1 MSHRLSSMSHRLSLM
16 RPHLS
21 SMSQHMSLMSHRL
34 SFNEPPLVL
43 NEPSLV
49 LNEPPLVLNEPL
61 LVLNEPPLVLNEPPL
76 VPNEPPLFPNDPPL
90 VPMNHRLSSMS
101 RHLSSTS
108 PHLFSMNHNM
118 SKKRLFWS
126 YLSWP
131 WFEFLTS
138 LNVAVQPSNK
148 AQYKSEDDFCPFVFQ
163 FTKQAKKAAESL
175 ETVGKSAM
183 MASKSKVIAKGGASA
198 VTADIL
204 YIFLR
209 HQVLGHR
216 KRLGI
221 SCHSWLSFISYSYF
235 GSKSK
240 VIAKDGFS
248 CRSWTSFISYFGS
261 KSKVIAKGGS

>member
-1 MSHRLSSMSHRLSLM
+1 
-16 RPHLS
+16 
-21 SMSQHMSLMSHRL
+21 
-34 SFNEPPLVL
+34 
-43 NEPSLV
+43 
-49 LNEPPLVLNEPL
+49 
-61 LVLNEPPLVLNEPPL
+61 
-76 VPNEPPLFPNDPPL
+76 
-90 VPMNHRLSSMS
+90 
-101 RHLSSTS
+101 
-108 PHLFSMNHNM
+108 M

-198 VTADIL
+198 VTAGFL

-235 GSKSK
+235 GIKSK

-248 CRSWTSFISYFGS
+248 CHNWLSFISYFGS
-261 KSKVIAKGGS
+261 KSKVIAKYGASAVTAGSLLYLTLAASPRSSLKVGFSCRSWLSFISYFDSKSKVIAKCGF